1 MSITHNISNKIFN
14 IKEKLTSEEYKSI
27 LDDLAVLN
35 QEETKIKYE
44 FTYVKLKLNFRV
56 MDNVDYSIRN
66 EILHKVKIKPI
77 YKIQNNTSIQDIN
90 KLIETIKT
98 QNHNLTFNIK
108 RQYNKYI
115 LIITYTNFLDTR
127 HHATTVEG
135 EQSVKLDFHNIIPV
149 SLRKL

>member
-77 YKIQNNTSIQDIN
+77 YKIQ
-90 KLIETIKT
+90 
-98 QNHNLTFNIK
+98 
-108 RQYNKYI
+108 
-115 LIITYTNFLDTR
+115 
-127 HHATTVEG
+127 
-135 EQSVKLDFHNIIPV
+135 
-149 SLRKL
+149 